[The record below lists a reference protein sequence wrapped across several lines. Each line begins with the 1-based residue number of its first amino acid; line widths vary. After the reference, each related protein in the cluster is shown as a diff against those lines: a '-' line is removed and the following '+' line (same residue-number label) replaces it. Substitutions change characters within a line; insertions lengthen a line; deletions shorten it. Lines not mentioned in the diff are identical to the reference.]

1 MELVLW
7 LAATPVARFVR
18 HSTWGWPVL
27 EILHFMGLSLILG
40 TIGVFDLR
48 LMGWARAI
56 PPAAL
61 HRAVPI
67 GIAGFCVNVITG
79 AMFFAAEPFFYIG
92 NIAFEIKMALM
103 VCAGI
108 NVAVFY
114 LLLSRRV
121 MTLERGD
128 QAPTGAR
135 LVGVAS
141 LLLWMSILV
150 AGRME
155 AFFKPL
161 GP

>member
-1 MELVLW
+1 MW
-7 LAATPVARFVR
+7 LMRTPVASFVR
-18 HSTWGWPVL
+18 DTGWVWPML
-27 EILHFMGLSLILG
+27 EIFHFMGLSLLLG

-48 LMGWARAI
+48 LMGWARTI

-67 GIAGFCVNVITG
+67 GIAGFCINAITG
-79 AMFFAAEPFFYIG
+79 SLFFAAMPFYYIG

-108 NVAVFY
+108 NVGVFY

-121 MTLERGD
+121 MTLERGE
-128 QAPTGAR
+128 QAPLGAR

-141 LLLWMSILV
+141 LVLWMSILV

-161 GP
+161 GG

>member
-1 MELVLW
+1 
-7 LAATPVARFVR
+7 
-18 HSTWGWPVL
+18 
-27 EILHFMGLSLILG
+27 
-40 TIGVFDLR
+40 
-48 LMGWARAI
+48 MGWARGI

-67 GIAGFCVNVITG
+67 GIAGFCMNAITG
-79 AMFFAAEPFFYIG
+79 SMFFAAMPVYYIG

-108 NVAVFY
+108 NVGVFY

-121 MTLERGD
+121 MMLERGD
-128 QAPTGAR
+128 QAPLGAR
-135 LVGVAS
+135 LIGAAS
-141 LLLWMSILV
+141 LVLRMSILV

-161 GP
+161 GVHFRVSREAPRQ